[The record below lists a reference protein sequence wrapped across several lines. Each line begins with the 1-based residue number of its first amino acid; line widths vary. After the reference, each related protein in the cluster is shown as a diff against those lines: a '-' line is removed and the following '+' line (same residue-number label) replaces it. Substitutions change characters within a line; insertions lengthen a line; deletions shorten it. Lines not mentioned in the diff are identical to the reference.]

1 MDNSNYISFF
11 GWLQETHSDEYNE
24 FLEIYK
30 KQYNVD
36 KLSTT
41 EVLLFLVWISTTYP
55 EKYNDLLKQYK
66 K

>member
-1 MDNSNYISFF
+1 MDNSNYILFF

-30 KQYNVD
+30 KQYKVD

-41 EVLLFLVWISTTYP
+41 EVLLFLIWISTTYP
-55 EKYNDLLKQYK
+55 EKYNELLKQYK
-66 K
+66 N